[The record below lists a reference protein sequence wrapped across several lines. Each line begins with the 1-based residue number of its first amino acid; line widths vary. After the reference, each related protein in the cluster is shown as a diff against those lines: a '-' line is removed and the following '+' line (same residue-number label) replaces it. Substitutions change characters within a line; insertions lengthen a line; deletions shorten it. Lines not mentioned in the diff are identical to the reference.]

1 MKIYIE
7 KTVQI
12 PEIPSEVE
20 IESGTLGDLLDK
32 LLRGS
37 YFAKEVVDQMTG
49 ELILDGLLRVQLNN
63 VSYHGLPKGLAT
75 EFHDGDTVTLSLV
88 LIGGG

>member
-1 MKIYIE
+1 MRIYIK
-7 KTVQI
+7 KTIQI

-37 YFAKEVVDQMTG
+37 YFAKEVVDPMTG
-49 ELILDGLLRVQLNN
+49 ELILDGLLRVKLND

-75 EFHDGDTVTLSLV
+75 ELHDADTVTLSLV